1 MNWDSKLINDTLK
14 NKDGVWSRK
23 SLTTLV
29 TFIFVLGLG
38 TYIVISDRVLK
49 VAINGQAI
57 IVFQSL
63 LAFLTALMSLTE
75 ISKKFENKQIP
86 PNEE

>member
-1 MNWDSKLINDTLK
+1 MNWNSKIINDTLK
-14 NKDGVWSRK
+14 NKDGIWSRK
-23 SLTTLV
+23 SLTTLI

-49 VAINGQAI
+49 VVINGQAI

-75 ISKKFENKQIP
+75 ISKKFENKQMP
-86 PNEE
+86 PEE

>member
-1 MNWDSKLINDTLK
+1 MKLINDTLK
-14 NKDGVWSRK
+14 NKDGIWSRK
-23 SLTTLV
+23 SIMILI

-38 TYIVISDRVLK
+38 TFIVISDRVLK
-49 VAINGQAI
+49 VIINGQAI

-63 LAFLTALMSLTE
+63 LGFLFSLVGITE

-86 PNEE
+86 PEE

>member
-1 MNWDSKLINDTLK
+1 MNWNSKIINDTLK

-23 SLTTLV
+23 SLTTLI

-49 VAINGQAI
+49 VVINGQAI

-63 LAFLTALMSLTE
+63 LAFLISLMTVTE
-75 ISKKFENKQIP
+75 VSKKFENKQIP
-86 PNEE
+86 PEE